1 MSNKGRNIAK
11 IGRSIAGLTQERW
24 AEALGYSVRTVA
36 AWELGEQQL
45 NSEAVI
51 RMVDVTGHQ
60 VLAYW
65 YLVDSLGAPGIIP
78 DIEVQAFPQAVLS
91 LLRRLRDFGRKERLD
106 ELIDIAEDGRI
117 DSAEREA
124 YDDIMEELDAIIQAA
139 MALRFAKEAENADE
153 KRSS

>member
-1 MSNKGRNIAK
+1 MSGNSRNIAK
-11 IGRSIAGLTQERW
+11 IGRNIAGMTQERW

-36 AWELGEQQL
+36 AWELGEQQPAG
-45 NSEAVI
+45 EAVI

-78 DIEVQAFPQAVLS
+78 DIEVQALPQAVLS
-91 LLRRLRDFGRKERLD
+91 LLRRLRDFGQKERLD